1 MVEDDSDSIQ
11 TPTRTHDSTQY
22 LIWTCRSDTDA
33 CSICLKRYHRLRI
46 ILPLSVKQNSVQFHL
61 MPAEHLILR
70 RPSGFWPASLSAAWS
85 TGQDP
90 VHTHEETNRP
100 SSGCPPPLPHKLTP
114 TVFQIII
121 FLLRE
126 QEDDDDEGSS
136 PRTSAQRRIRGIKG
150 RLHVNPEV
158 STEGMDVF
166 QIVC

>member
-70 RPSGFWPASLSAAWS
+70 RPSGFWPASLSAVWS

-90 VHTHEETNRP
+90 VHTHEETNSP

-114 TVFQIII
+114 TVFQKDSESRKMMMMKD
-121 FLLRE
+121 LHRGLQCR
-126 QEDDDDEGSS
+126 DEYVELKVGC
-136 PRTSAQRRIRGIKG
+136 
-150 RLHVNPEV
+150 
-158 STEGMDVF
+158 M
-166 QIVC
+166 

>member
-46 ILPLSVKQNSVQFHL
+46 ILPLSVKQNSAQFHL

-90 VHTHEETNRP
+90 VHSWRDKQSLLRLSTSSTSQTNTDCVSER
-100 SSGCPPPLPHKLTP
+100 
-114 TVFQIII
+114 
-121 FLLRE
+121 LRE
-126 QEDDDDEGSS
+126 QEDVDDEGSS

-150 RLHVNPEV
+150 RLHVNPGV
-158 STEGMDVF
+158 STDGMDVF
-166 QIVC
+166 QIVCN